1 MTTPATENAT
11 TEVAPASPSS
21 AHIPLPSP
29 AAEITPSVHVPDTD
43 GSDDGDF
50 QDVADDRFSMI
61 PLQTPTAAATKTLQ
75 FEETNK
81 TDSADTSPR
90 LRGSSVSSVTGQK
103 SPNGSLRARSPT
115 STHRTSLPPS
125 SGGPS
130 RDSTSRMPF
139 MLARQKERLDSDP
152 HAHRA
157 SIDGHARLKEGFDK
171 IQQVTQTTESEID
184 WGTLLSVAPNTT
196 CSCLVF
202 NIDFWGVVIAGLSP

>member
-1 MTTPATENAT
+1 MTTPASENAT
-11 TEVAPASPSS
+11 VEVARASPSS

-29 AAEITPSVHVPDTD
+29 AAEISPTVNVPDTD
-43 GSDDGDF
+43 GSDDDNF

-125 SGGPS
+125 SDGPS
-130 RDSTSRMPF
+130 RDSMSRMPY

-157 SIDGHARLKEGFDK
+157 SIDGHAKLKEGFDK
-171 IQQVTQTTESEID
+171 LQQGTQATENEID
-184 WGTLLSVAPNTT
+184 WGTFSFVAPNDTS
-196 CSCLVF
+196 SCLVF
-202 NIDFWGVVIAGLSP
+202 NTDFWGVVIAGLSS